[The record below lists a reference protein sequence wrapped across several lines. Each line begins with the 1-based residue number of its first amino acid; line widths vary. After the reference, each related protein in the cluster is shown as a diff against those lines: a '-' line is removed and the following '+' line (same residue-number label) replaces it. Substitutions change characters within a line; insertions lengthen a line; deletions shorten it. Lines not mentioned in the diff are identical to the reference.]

1 MSRALSLGKGQA
13 LGQGKGSVSARR
25 SAAEDDDR
33 VVLQLL
39 NAVQNAAL
47 ELSHGSQEL
56 AKAQCALSAA
66 EAGTPVPSREA
77 SSRGLYAGGSPRAAT
92 SSSCAESAAPAAATA
107 VGACSVLSPFARFLE
122 EMEGGVSSPLL
133 PPEAADNAPF
143 RNELQSAGVD
153 AGSAPEH
160 VKKRKKEKKAKKRK
174 EKPKPSRN

>member
-1 MSRALSLGKGQA
+1 MMRGQA
-13 LGQGKGSVSARR
+13 LGQDKGSVSARR

-33 VVLQLL
+33 VVLRLL
-39 NAVQNAAL
+39 NAIQNAAL

-66 EAGTPVPSREA
+66 EAGTSVPA
-77 SSRGLYAGGSPRAAT
+77 SEAT
-92 SSSCAESAAPAAATA
+92 SSSSAESAVPAAATA
-107 VGACSVLSPFARFLE
+107 VKACSVLSPFARFLE

-153 AGSAPEH
+153 AGSALEKE
-160 VKKRKKEKKAKKRK
+160 KKRKKEKKAKKRK